1 MYARRFQSL
10 ALDYMNH
17 CDANVAE
24 QDSQSFAML
33 LLENAKI
40 PASVYSTVVT
50 QLVTTATTRTEI
62 IPESKICLIS
72 KDKLETILAKATEA
86 ISMYQNLTID
96 ATATEKEPTGQQ
108 SAYRAEVTS
117 IRQIVSNALK
127 ANERH
132 EQEDRTTFRVTL
144 SDAVE
149 VLSDI
154 KVQDNEQIKRYGSML
169 GKRDYID
176 INQLRQQEQGYKGYT
191 KYGKDKRQKQ
201 YIPNGQGPKAQS
213 RCKAC
218 KEPNHWYKDPECI
231 YNVIRAL
238 MENKDIEADIVQK
251 LPINIRKLFE
261 DQNGGYKKR
270 VPVSN
275 LIDAIGEN
283 KANNTDSEDHPSNA
297 TKSYFR

>member
-1 MYARRFQSL
+1 
-10 ALDYMNH
+10 
-17 CDANVAE
+17 
-24 QDSQSFAML
+24 
-33 LLENAKI
+33 
-40 PASVYSTVVT
+40 
-50 QLVTTATTRTEI
+50 
-62 IPESKICLIS
+62 
-72 KDKLETILAKATEA
+72 
-86 ISMYQNLTID
+86 
-96 ATATEKEPTGQQ
+96 
-108 SAYRAEVTS
+108 
-117 IRQIVSNALK
+117 
-127 ANERH
+127 
-132 EQEDRTTFRVTL
+132 VTL

-154 KVQDNEQIKRYGSML
+154 KVEDNEQIKRYGSML

-176 INQLRQQEQGYKGYT
+176 INQLRPQEQGYKGYT

-231 YNVIRAL
+231 HNVIRAL